1 MVIPQLRIKA
11 GEKVAILGRNG
22 AGKSTLLQLLSGMQ
36 LPVQGKIG
44 LDGVDQS
51 LIDPDDIRRD
61 MSLLNQNAHLFFGT
75 IRENLTLGAPLA
87 TSEEILRA
95 LQITNALEIVEQ
107 KKEGLDHMIME
118 GGVGFSGG
126 QKQALLLARLVLRNP
141 NIVLLDEPTASIDDV
156 SEKILIQHL
165 KQWLG
170 HRTLVVATHR
180 PAVLQ
185 LVDRIIVIH
194 EGKIIKDGP
203 RDAILNPGNQPNAGG
218 ASA

>member
-1 MVIPQLRIKA
+1 
-11 GEKVAILGRNG
+11 
-22 AGKSTLLQLLSGMQ
+22 
-36 LPVQGKIG
+36 
-44 LDGVDQS
+44 
-51 LIDPDDIRRD
+51 
-61 MSLLNQNAHLFFGT
+61 
-75 IRENLTLGAPLA
+75 
-87 TSEEILRA
+87 
-95 LQITNALEIVEQ
+95 
-107 KKEGLDHMIME
+107 MIME

-170 HRTLVVATHR
+170 QRTLVVATHR